1 MSQKLDLSQSIPN
14 LTHNLLQK
22 NKVLLQPKTVY
33 GIRTDISNNIQYFSW
48 DKCCYIAG
56 NYAIIY
62 SIREKQQYFFP
73 SHQDYGEIT
82 SFAIDEHFDTILLV
96 IAQRPQFLYIRFINK
111 QTMTEIESKFFDMDQ
126 DQSEYF
132 LSLSVNA
139 AKGYIAALTGP
150 KTPGTVR
157 IFQEEVRNSRKINFT
172 IKLTSQTA
180 YKNILINSYYPFYI
194 AVYGEGGFGVIQINE
209 QDKKTVSKIEV
220 DPRSQ
225 TFSEF
230 STFLYTFVSCTWVSK
245 NRLAILNGLCDV
257 FVIEFFN
264 KHKIENVYKKAIK
277 SVNIFETQSRGKG
290 IFSKNGNLFVCKDDG
305 MIVKLEDKQMTE
317 KNIVYEKVQRNSK
330 FIQNLPRMDVHTISL
345 NNPTHSTSNFYAL
358 LITSISGQIYYIDIT
373 NENSLSDGSNYKYLI
388 CPFHSEE
395 ITCLDV
401 CTLKPLIV
409 TCSKDKYAC
418 VWNYLSQSLE
428 ISEIFEEEPVSVS
441 FHPNGLHLIVLFKE
455 KITLIDILERKFHIN
470 KEISIFSP
478 YDIKFNPWGNLFS
491 VCYKNCFQ
499 IYNFYT
505 CEVVFSSKVHLEY
518 SPHQDEVR
526 TLTWDEEG
534 TGFATCGLDGR
545 AFYWKLVQTS
555 KPCHNN
561 NLYSQE
567 HSSFQ
572 ISEVKVIEFYSRDH
586 RFHNVQI
593 YTEKETGLKRLLLL
607 DPNHIL
613 EVEQVNLE
621 NEDENNVKTK
631 PSDTEVDYGNGNV
644 KKPKILFSKLKFS
657 NFIFDIETRLFIFTS
672 NNDHSPTIYFS
683 NYPFIL
689 EKREVNSFQANST
702 GVKSIK
708 ASSDMKYLFSSGKDK
723 CLFFFEMGNSSKYLR
738 KDDSLLNHELIL
750 VKKDELD
757 KDHLELRKEL
767 TKLDTEI
774 NREIENFEIFS
785 KNIEKEIEEC
795 IAEQIY
801 EKEKFHNEKKELEQT
816 EKKQV
821 EGYETELQMLSDEHQ
836 IKLKELQE
844 DHEKNKRAKEKDK
857 DKESELVKNETLK
870 DETHERSV
878 KKAYEVELEQ
888 MREEYNNTIIRLN
901 QEINELKSKSEE
913 IFNVIEKDKVERI
926 ENNDN
931 QIARKRIQ
939 LEELK
944 KTYDK
949 FKIEQQK
956 DEDKL
961 KHEIKELKAIIKL
974 EEAKKVEG
982 RNNLTMIYAE
992 NAKLTKNIQELH
1004 NDKRDKEDTIV
1015 EKNVIK
1021 KELEKENQEL
1031 EKFKFVLNYKI
1042 KELKQEKDP
1051 KENKL
1056 STLEKQA
1063 KDMEKEIK
1071 NFEFSQANYIVDLST
1086 NHEIM
1091 KLHERQIFDTEK
1103 NIEKLQ
1109 NYKKLFQDSLYHSMK
1124 KVKNHK
1130 ELKKELIKLKELFLD
1145 KEYIEQLEKPFDNN
1159 PELQRHFIET
1169 SINEYKLKLDNGR
1182 LLLSQDFNK
1191 IMRENRKLLTIVN
1204 ELEQERKEIIHAN
1217 KGKNVSKSMNFT
1229 RLKAYNKPMLPVI
1242 GYNREK
1248 SVENKIQ
1255 RMKKQLLEL
1264 EREILYIK
1272 EVKKKEDSKN
1282 EKRGRKNISVVR
1294 SEDRSVERKS
1304 SVGNRY

>member
-1 MSQKLDLSQSIPN
+1 M
-14 LTHNLLQK
+14 
-22 NKVLLQPKTVY
+22 
-33 GIRTDISNNIQYFSW
+33 
-48 DKCCYIAG
+48 
-56 NYAIIY
+56 
-62 SIREKQQYFFP
+62 
-73 SHQDYGEIT
+73 
-82 SFAIDEHFDTILLV
+82 
-96 IAQRPQFLYIRFINK
+96 
-111 QTMTEIESKFFDMDQ
+111 
-126 DQSEYF
+126 
-132 LSLSVNA
+132 NA

-150 KTPGTVR
+150 KTPSTVK
-157 IFQEEVRNSRKINFT
+157 IFQEEVRNSRKWNMT

-180 YKNILINSYYPFYI
+180 YKNILINNFYPFYF

-290 IFSKNGNLFVCKDDG
+290 IFSKNGNLFICKDDG
-305 MIVKLEDKQMTE
+305 MIVKLEDKQVTE

-345 NNPTHSTSNFYAL
+345 NNPSHSSNNFYAL

-373 NENSLSDGSNYKYLI
+373 NENCLSDGSNYKYLI

-395 ITCLDV
+395 ISCLDV

-428 ISEIFEEEPVSVS
+428 ISEIFDEEPVGVS
-441 FHPNGLHLIVLFKE
+441 FHPNGLHLLVLFKE
-455 KITLIDILERKFHIN
+455 KICIIDILERKFQKN
-470 KEISIFSP
+470 REFSIFSP

-499 IYNFYT
+499 IYNFYS
-505 CEVVFSSKVHLEY
+505 CEIVFSSKVHLDY

-526 TLTWDEEG
+526 ALTWDEEG

-555 KPCHNN
+555 KPSTNN

-567 HSSFQ
+567 QSLVFQ
-572 ISEVKVIEFYSRDH
+572 ISEVKVIEFYSREH
-586 RFHNVQI
+586 RFSNVQI
-593 YTEKETGLKRLLLL
+593 YTEKDTGLKRLLLL
-607 DPNHIL
+607 DVNNIL
-613 EVEQVNLE
+613 EIEQVCLE
-621 NEDENNVKTK
+621 NDDENNMKTK
-631 PSDTEVDYGNGNV
+631 SSDQEVEYGSGNV

-657 NFIFDIETRLFIFTS
+657 NFIFDLETRLFIFTS
-672 NNDHSPTIYFS
+672 NNEHSPSIYFS

-689 EKREVNSFQANST
+689 DKREVSSFQANST

-738 KDDSLLNHELIL
+738 KDDSLVNHELIL
-750 VKKDELD
+750 VKKEELD

-767 TKLDTEI
+767 SKLDSEI
-774 NREIENFEIFS
+774 NREIENFNIFS
-785 KNIEKEIEEC
+785 TNIEKEIEDC
-795 IAEQIY
+795 IAEQKF
-801 EKEKFHNEKKELEQT
+801 EKEKYHREKNLLDSS

-821 EGYETELQMLSDEHQ
+821 EEFEAEIEVLNEDHRL
-836 IKLKELQE
+836 KLIDIEIE
-844 DHEKNKRAKEKDK
+844 HEKNRRAKEKDK
-857 DKESELVKNETLK
+857 DKESELVKNESLK
-870 DETHERSV
+870 DETHAKSLQ
-878 KKAYEVELEQ
+878 KACDVELEQ
-888 MREEYNNTIIRLN
+888 RRDHYNNTIIRLN

-913 IFNVIEKDKVERI
+913 IFNIIQKDNLERI

-931 QIARKRIQ
+931 QIGLKRIQ

-949 FKIEQQK
+949 FKIDQQK
-956 DEDKL
+956 DEDIL

-982 RNNLTMIYAE
+982 KNNLTMIYAD
-992 NAKLTKNIQELH
+992 NAKLTKNILELQ
-1004 NDKRDKEDTIV
+1004 NDKRDKEDTII
-1015 EKNVIK
+1015 EKNEIK

-1145 KEYIEQLEKPFDNN
+1145 KEYIEQLEKPFDSN

-1169 SINEYKLKLDNGR
+1169 SIIEYKLKIDNGR
-1182 LLLSQDFNK
+1182 LLQSQDFNK

-1204 ELEQERKEIIHAN
+1204 ELEQEKKEIIEVN
-1217 KGKNVSKSMNFT
+1217 KGKNVSKSMNFS
-1229 RLKAYNKPMLPVI
+1229 RLKTYNKAMLPTI
-1242 GYNREK
+1242 GHNREK
-1248 SVENKIQ
+1248 SAENKIQ

-1264 EREILYIK
+1264 ERDILFIK
-1272 EVKKKEDSKN
+1272 EVKKKEDIKN
-1282 EKRGRKNISVVR
+1282 EKRGRTKISVLR
-1294 SEDRSVERKS
+1294 NEDRSVERKS
-1304 SVGNRY
+1304 STGNRY